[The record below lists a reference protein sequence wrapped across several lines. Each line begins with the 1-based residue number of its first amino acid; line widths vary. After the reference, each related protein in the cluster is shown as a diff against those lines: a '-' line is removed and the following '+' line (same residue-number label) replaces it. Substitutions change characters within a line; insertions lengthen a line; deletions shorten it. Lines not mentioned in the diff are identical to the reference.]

1 MKNVKKLVFRTQYD
15 TMHVKPGLTFRPGKT
30 QPHHAE
36 EVDINNIVA
45 RFNRTGELPSRSNE
59 PPQYL
64 DLLLAPKSL
73 QEAQERLIAA
83 RENFSRLPS
92 ALRAQFRNSPIEFYD
107 RVTRKDPEAMQVLEK
122 HEMLAPKGEKTPKPE
137 EKPKVNEAK
146 AEPEPKSGT

>member
-1 MKNVKKLVFRTQYD
+1 MKKKLVFRTQYD
-15 TMHVKPGLTFRPGKT
+15 TMHEKPGLKFGPGKT

-45 RFNRTGELPSRSNE
+45 RFNRTGELPTRSNE

-83 RENFSRLPS
+83 RENFAKLPS
-92 ALRAQFRNSPIEFYD
+92 AVRAEFRNSPVEFYD
-107 RVTRKDPEAMQVLEK
+107 RVTRKDTHAMRVLQENG
-122 HEMLAPKGEKTPKPE
+122 MMAPPREEKTQKPE
-137 EKPKVNEAK
+137 LKQEVKEQK
-146 AEPEPKSGT
+146 AEPDAKQGT

>member
-1 MKNVKKLVFRTQYD
+1 MKKKLTFRTQYD

-45 RFNRTGELPSRSNE
+45 RFNRTGELPTRSNE

-73 QEAQERLIAA
+73 QEAQDRLIAA
-83 RENFSRLPS
+83 RENFARLPS
-92 ALRAQFRNSPIEFYD
+92 EVRAEFRNSPIEFYD
-107 RVTRKDPEAMQVLEK
+107 RVTKGDTDALRVLEK
-122 HEMLAPKGEKTPKPE
+122 AGLATPKGEKTEKPQAKQEVKEQKPE
-137 EKPKVNEAK
+137 ADAK
-146 AEPEPKSGT
+146 QGT